1 MQAQLTVHRVG
12 HAAEEAVV
20 PVVAAVAVTHLRGK
34 IGEAE
39 FEQKRS
45 SSSFRTSFDQKQRK
59 KLLSRTDVEI
69 RLRNKKAPA
78 DPFQLWT
85 RGASDFGRKVLVDFS
100 AGHLSCIPEG
110 PGSLERSLYDHT
122 FNH

>member
-1 MQAQLTVHRVG
+1 MARSVKQNSSRKE
-12 HAAEEAVV
+12 AA
-20 PVVAAVAVTHLRGK
+20 AA
-34 IGEAE
+34 
-39 FEQKRS
+39 FEQVSIKNNE
-45 SSSFRTSFDQKQRK
+45 K

-85 RGASDFGRKVLVDFS
+85 RGASDFGRKVLVDFA